1 MVEKHIKNENAPN
14 VKTRLFE
21 IGIVLPFGFGVT
33 EMEDM
38 SSFVIWFD
46 LSVTLTSEGLSA
58 KVLDSISSMLLES
71 RFSRSRLVGT
81 AK

>member
-1 MVEKHIKNENAPN
+1 
-14 VKTRLFE
+14 
-21 IGIVLPFGFGVT
+21 
-33 EMEDM
+33 MEDM

-46 LSVTLTSEGLSA
+46 LSVTLTREGLSA

-81 AK
+81 AN